1 MDEFKTND
9 GVENTNNDEINRSDD
24 TEINDTEK
32 SLTETEE
39 IVEVSAKSGMKKEL
53 LDWAV
58 SIAVALALA
67 LFIRH
72 FIFTLVRVDGP
83 SMQPTLHHNDTL
95 YVNRFMYTPEVGDV
109 IIFKPRNSP
118 STPYVKRVI
127 ATEGQE
133 VVIDEQKGEVYV
145 DGKLLDEDYIS
156 EPLVSG
162 GTIEYPYVVP
172 EDCVFVLGDNRNNSL
187 DSRVASVG
195 AVSRDSIIGHVIFR
209 ILPISDFGKIN

>member
-9 GVENTNNDEINRSDD
+9 GVDNTNGAEINES
-24 TEINDTEK
+24 EE

-39 IVEVSAKSGMKKEL
+39 IVEVSPKSNMKKEL

-67 LFIRH
+67 LFIRQ
-72 FIFTLVRVDGP
+72 FVFTLVRVDGP

-109 IIFKPRNSP
+109 IIFKPRHSP
-118 STPYVKRVI
+118 STPYVKRII

-133 VVIDEQKGEVYV
+133 VVIDDRKGEVYV

-156 EPLVSG
+156 EPLISG

-209 ILPISDFGKIN
+209 ILPFSDFGKIN